1 MERGMSSKDTVAVL
15 GTGIM
20 GAPMARNLL
29 AAGFPVRA
37 WNRTAEKA
45 APLADAGAAVAG
57 TAAEAGAGAQIVL
70 TMLSDADAVLDS
82 AEDALDGAEVWVQ
95 MSTVGL
101 DGTERC
107 AALASERGAAFV
119 DAPVLGSRQ
128 PAEEGKLTV
137 LASGPD
143 GLRDRVDPLFDAVG
157 ARTWWVGEAGSGQ
170 RLKLVANTWV
180 MGVVQ
185 ALAETLQLAEGLGVP
200 PRTFLDVIAGG
211 PLDSGYAQLKG
222 KGMIE
227 RSFPPAFP
235 LRHAAKDL
243 RLIEE
248 AADRHELDVPLIDAI
263 AARFAEGVTDGHG
276 DLDLS
281 ATFLTGADER

>member
-1 MERGMSSKDTVAVL
+1 MSSKDTVAVL

-45 APLADAGAAVAG
+45 APLA
-57 TAAEAGAGAQIVL
+57 EAGAVVAGSPREATADAQIVL
-70 TMLSDADAVLDS
+70 TMLVDADTVLETV
-82 AEDALDGAEVWVQ
+82 ADALDPGQVWLQ

-101 DGTERC
+101 DGAERC
-107 AALASERGAAFV
+107 AALATERGVTLV

-128 PAEEGKLTV
+128 AAEDGKLIV
-137 LASGPD
+137 LASGPED
-143 GLRDRVDPLFDAVG
+143 VRERVDPLFEVVG
-157 ARTWWVGEAGSGQ
+157 ERTLWLGEAGSGQ

-180 MGVVQ
+180 LTLVES
-185 ALAETLQLAEGLGVP
+185 LAETVVLAEGLGMP
-200 PRTFLDVIAGG
+200 PQTFLDVIAGG
-211 PLDSGYAQLKG
+211 ALDCGYAQLKG
-222 KGMIE
+222 RAMIE
-227 RSFPPAFP
+227 RNFPPAFP

-248 AADRHELDVPLIDAI
+248 AAGRHELDVPLIDAVAERYAQ
-263 AARFAEGVTDGHG
+263 AAESGLG
-276 DLDLS
+276 DLDMS
-281 ATFLTGADER
+281 ATFLTGVQRG

>member
-1 MERGMSSKDTVAVL
+1 MDPGMSSRDTIAVL

-37 WNRTAEKA
+37 WNRTPERA
-45 APLADAGAAVAG
+45 APLAEAGAVVAASPREAAAGAA
-57 TAAEAGAGAQIVL
+57 IVL
-70 TMLSDADAVLDS
+70 TMLTDADAVVET
-82 AEDALDGAEVWVQ
+82 AAHALGGAEIWVQ
-95 MSTVGL
+95 MSTVGVE
-101 DGTERC
+101 GAERC
-107 AALASERGAAFV
+107 AGLATEHGVVLV

-128 PAEEGKLTV
+128 PAEDGSLTV

-143 GLRDRVDPLFDAVG
+143 DVRERVEPLFDAVG
-157 ARTWWVGEAGSGQ
+157 ARTWWLGEAGSGQ

-180 MGVVQ
+180 VALVEG
-185 ALAETLQLAEGLGVP
+185 LAETILLAEGLGVRP
-200 PRTFLDVIAGG
+200 QSFLDAIAGG
-211 PLDSGYAQLKG
+211 PLDCGYAQLKG
-222 KGMIE
+222 KAMIE

-248 AADRHELDVPLIDAI
+248 AAGRHGLDVPLVQAI
-263 AARFAEGVTDGHG
+263 AARFADGVEAGHG

-281 ATFLTGADER
+281 ATFLTGSER

>member
-1 MERGMSSKDTVAVL
+1 MSSKDTVAVL

-45 APLADAGAAVAG
+45 APLA
-57 TAAEAGAGAQIVL
+57 EAGAVVAGSPREATANAQIVL
-70 TMLSDADAVLDS
+70 TMLVDADAVLETV
-82 AEDALDGAEVWVQ
+82 ADALDPGQVWLQ

-101 DGTERC
+101 DGAERC
-107 AALASERGAAFV
+107 AALAGERGVTLV

-128 PAEEGKLTV
+128 AAEVGKLIV
-137 LASGPD
+137 LASGPQD
-143 GLRDRVDPLFDAVG
+143 VRERVDPLFEVVG
-157 ARTWWVGEAGSGQ
+157 ERTLWLGEAGSGQ

-180 MGVVQ
+180 LTLVES
-185 ALAETLQLAEGLGVP
+185 LAETLVLAEGLGVP
-200 PRTFLDVIAGG
+200 PQTFLDVIAGG
-211 PLDSGYAQLKG
+211 ALDCGYAQLKG
-222 KGMIE
+222 RAMIE
-227 RSFPPAFP
+227 RNFPPAFP

-248 AADRHELDVPLIDAI
+248 AAGRHELDVPLIDAVAERYAQ
-263 AARFAEGVTDGHG
+263 AAESGLG
-276 DLDLS
+276 DLDMS
-281 ATFLTGADER
+281 ATFLTGVQRG

>member
-1 MERGMSSKDTVAVL
+1 MSSKDTVAVL

-45 APLADAGAAVAG
+45 APLA
-57 TAAEAGAGAQIVL
+57 EAGAVVAGSPREATANAQIVL
-70 TMLSDADAVLDS
+70 TMLVDADAVLETV
-82 AEDALDGAEVWVQ
+82 ADALDPGQVWLQ

-101 DGTERC
+101 DGAERC
-107 AALASERGAAFV
+107 AALAGERGVTLV

-128 PAEEGKLTV
+128 AADDGKLIV
-137 LASGPD
+137 LASGPQD
-143 GLRDRVDPLFDAVG
+143 GQERVDPLFEVVG
-157 ARTWWVGEAGSGQ
+157 ERTLWLGEAGSGQ

-180 MGVVQ
+180 LTLVES
-185 ALAETLQLAEGLGVP
+185 LAETLVLAEGLGVP
-200 PRTFLDVIAGG
+200 PQTFLDVIAGG
-211 PLDSGYAQLKG
+211 ALDCGYAQLKG
-222 KGMIE
+222 RAMIE
-227 RSFPPAFP
+227 RNFPPAFP

-248 AADRHELDVPLIDAI
+248 AAGRHELDVPLIDAVAERYAQ
-263 AARFAEGVTDGHG
+263 AAESGLG
-276 DLDLS
+276 DLDMS
-281 ATFLTGADER
+281 ATFLTGVQRG